1 MLVVVLSV
9 IAVLLIGVGMVYG
22 SRLSSLSTLQRVSSY
37 EGDYN
42 LYQMT
47 IEYDYD
53 LDAII
58 AQGVGDDQAYLDAVI
73 SHVLP
78 GIPISMEA
86 PSFGCS
92 AFRTAAVGSTVLMG
106 RNYDFKQDTS
116 ALMVRTDPEDG
127 YASIAFACLNNLG
140 ANQADADAESRLAC
154 LLAPFACLD
163 GINEQGVSIAVLTLD
178 SEPTFQDTGR
188 PCINTSLA
196 IRLVLDRAATTQE
209 AVDLLAAYDMRAMA
223 GRDYHFF
230 VSDASGD
237 SRVIEYDP
245 RSPDRAMVATPAREI
260 TNYYALYADEVLPH
274 QRNGVLG
281 HGRERA
287 DAIAGVLDGSREPI
301 SAEVA
306 WEALRASAQDP
317 NPQDITSNTQW
328 SVVYDNTNLTAQF
341 VLRRHWDEVFSF
353 NLDE

>member
-1 MLVVVLSV
+1 
-9 IAVLLIGVGMVYG
+9 MVHG
-22 SRLSSLSTLQRVSSY
+22 SHLSSLSTLQKVSSH

-58 AQGVGDDQAYLDAVI
+58 GQGVGDDQAYLDAVA
-73 SHVLP
+73 SQVLP
-78 GIPISMEA
+78 GVPVDIEA

-92 AFRTAAVGSTVLMG
+92 AFRAVASDSTVLMG

-116 ALMVRTDPEDG
+116 ALMVRTAPKDG
-127 YASIAFACLNNLG
+127 YASLAFACLNNLG
-140 ANQADADAESRLAC
+140 ANRPDEDAEGKAAC

-163 GINEQGVSIAVLTLD
+163 GVNEKGVSIAVLTLD
-178 SEPTFQDTGR
+178 SEPASQDTGR
-188 PCINTSLA
+188 PRINTSLA
-196 IRLVLDRAATTQE
+196 IRLVLDRASTVQE
-209 AVDLLAAYDMRAMA
+209 AVGLLAAYDMQAMA

-230 VSDASGD
+230 VSDALND
-237 SRVIEYDP
+237 SLVIEYDP
-245 RSPDRAMVATPAREI
+245 RSPARTMTATSAREI

-274 QRNGVLG
+274 QRNGALG

-287 DAIAGVLDGSREPI
+287 DAIADVLDGNRGRVSVD
-301 SAEVA
+301 VA

-317 NPQDITSNTQW
+317 DPHDITSNTQW

-353 NLDE
+353 SLDGRS